1 MTTKTSHHGEHMS
14 GSLFNDRLDK
24 AIANLTP
31 EQQDGLLARAPEAR
45 GIKAAIA
52 HAAGLPSPNVLSDIL
67 AGRVPGTKYRPQLAA
82 AVSTDLAWLEG
93 TGDVPP
99 DWAMTPVAA
108 WCRFSKRL
116 EEAAQRARFLTG
128 REQSTLPVPT
138 GNHRERS
145 DAEAI
150 ARDLGHD
157 PRDQSLIDLVKGNYT
172 RPPIDLLWKYAAHLG
187 IAKPA
192 HAAHLERGREIWHA
206 CEDELA
212 TLLEQTASRYK
223 RMLPPPAL
231 FRLMRA
237 ALVDKRQSML
247 YQGEDCQPIE
257 DAMELLWVQQCFLH
271 ARPRWQVPK
280 AFTDETGR
288 RAWSR
293 LREIQA
299 RYVGDTDIEGRYRP
313 RRGP

>member
-1 MTTKTSHHGEHMS
+1 MS
-14 GSLFNDRLDK
+14 GSIFTERLEQ

-31 EQQDGLLARAPEAR
+31 EQQADLLARAPEAR

-82 AVSTDLAWLEG
+82 AVATDLAWMEG

-99 DWAMTPVAA
+99 DWALSPVAA

-138 GNHRERS
+138 GNHRERN
-145 DAEAI
+145 DAEAL
-150 ARDLGHD
+150 ARDLAHD
-157 PRDQSLIDLVKGNYT
+157 PRDPALIDLVKGSYT
-172 RPPIDLLWKYAAHLG
+172 HPPIGLLWRYAAYLG
-187 IAKPA
+187 IETPV
-192 HAAHLERGREIWHA
+192 HAGHLERGRELWHA
-206 CEDELA
+206 CEDEFA
-212 TLLEQTASRYK
+212 KQQEQTTVRLQ

-231 FRLMRA
+231 FRLLRA
-237 ALVDKRQSML
+237 ALVDKRQSLL
-247 YQGEDCQPIE
+247 YQGEDCQQVE
-257 DAMELLWVQQCFLH
+257 DAMELLWVQQWFLQ

-280 AFTDETGR
+280 VFTEETGR
-288 RAWSR
+288 RTWSK
-293 LREIQA
+293 LRDIQA
-299 RYVGDTDIEGRYRP
+299 RYAADTDIEGRYRL
-313 RRGP
+313 RRTS